1 VQVLRLTPGVYY
13 SYESFLNAF
22 INTLRVV
29 FSLCKIILI
38 HPKDILSMRNKI
50 ILAMAAAG
58 MMYGASVFAADTT
71 PTTAGPFGSG
81 KILFTGTITNSPCNI
96 APGDDAITVP
106 FGQISYRKLNTADA
120 TTESKPFTIHLQ
132 NCAFDPNETTIA
144 GSAGKMSKVTVS
156 FSGTADTSGKAY
168 VSTGRAQHVGVQLL
182 KSDNTTIIEPN
193 TPMPDTDAQQ
203 LQAGNNELNFFARLI
218 ALDNGVTSGDVNASV
233 TYTLKYL

>member
-1 VQVLRLTPGVYY
+1 
-13 SYESFLNAF
+13 
-22 INTLRVV
+22 
-29 FSLCKIILI
+29 
-38 HPKDILSMRNKI
+38 MRNKI

-71 PTTAGPFGSG
+71 PTTGSFGSG
-81 KILFTGTITNSPCNI
+81 KIIFTGTITNSPCDI

-120 TTESKPFTIHLQ
+120 TTDSKPFTIHLQ
-132 NCAFDPNETTIA
+132 NCAFDPNDAGSNPA

-168 VSTGRAQHVGVQLL
+168 VSTGSAQHVGVQLL
-182 KSDNTTIIEPN
+182 KSDNISLITPN
-193 TPMPDTDAQQ
+193 TPMPDGEAQQ

-218 ALDNGVTSGDVNASV
+218 ALTDAATPGDVNASV

>member
-1 VQVLRLTPGVYY
+1 
-13 SYESFLNAF
+13 
-22 INTLRVV
+22 
-29 FSLCKIILI
+29 
-38 HPKDILSMRNKI
+38 MRNKI

-71 PTTAGPFGSG
+71 LTAGSFGSG
-81 KILFTGTITNSPCNI
+81 KILFTGTITNSPCDI

-120 TTESKPFTIHLQ
+120 TTDSKPFTIHLQ

-156 FSGTADTSGKAY
+156 FSGTADTPGKAY

-203 LQAGNNELNFFARLI
+203 LQVGNNELNFFARLI
-218 ALDNGVTSGDVNASV
+218 ALTDAATPGDVNASV

>member
-1 VQVLRLTPGVYY
+1 MLRLTPGVYY
-13 SYESFLNAF
+13 SCESFLNAF
-22 INTLRVV
+22 INTLRFV

-71 PTTAGPFGSG
+71 PTAGPFGSG
-81 KILFTGTITNSPCNI
+81 KILFTGTITNSPCDI

-120 TTESKPFTIHLQ
+120 TTDSKPFTIHLQ

-203 LQAGNNELNFFARLI
+203 LQVGNNELNFFARLI
-218 ALDNGVTSGDVNASV
+218 ALTDAATPGDVNASV

>member
-1 VQVLRLTPGVYY
+1 
-13 SYESFLNAF
+13 
-22 INTLRVV
+22 
-29 FSLCKIILI
+29 
-38 HPKDILSMRNKI
+38 MRNKI

-71 PTTAGPFGSG
+71 PTAGPLGSG
-81 KILFTGTITNSPCNI
+81 KILFTGTITNSPCDI

-106 FGQISYRKLNTADA
+106 FGQISYRKLNTANA
-120 TTESKPFTIHLQ
+120 TTDSKPFTIHLQ

-168 VSTGRAQHVGVQLL
+168 VSTGSAQHVGVQLL
-182 KSDNTTIIEPN
+182 KGDNTSLITPN
-193 TPMPDTDAQQ
+193 TPMPDGDAQQ

-218 ALDNGVTSGDVNASV
+218 ALTDAATPGDVNASV

>member
-1 VQVLRLTPGVYY
+1 MRTKSLLTIA
-13 SYESFLNAF
+13 L
-22 INTLRVV
+22 
-29 FSLCKIILI
+29 
-38 HPKDILSMRNKI
+38 
-50 ILAMAAAG
+50 AAAG

-71 PTTAGPFGSG
+71 PTAGPFGSG
-81 KILFTGTITNSPCNI
+81 KIIFTGTITNSPCDI

-120 TTESKPFTIHLQ
+120 TTDSKPFTIHLQ
-132 NCAFDPNETTIA
+132 NCAFDPNDAGSNPA

-168 VSTGRAQHVGVQLL
+168 VSTGSAQHVGVQLL
-182 KSDNTTIIEPN
+182 KSDNISLITPN
-193 TPMPDTDAQQ
+193 TPMPDGEAQQ

-218 ALDNGVTSGDVNASV
+218 ALTDAATPGDVNASV

>member
-1 VQVLRLTPGVYY
+1 
-13 SYESFLNAF
+13 
-22 INTLRVV
+22 
-29 FSLCKIILI
+29 
-38 HPKDILSMRNKI
+38 MRNKI

-106 FGQISYRKLNTADA
+106 FGQISYRKLNTANA
-120 TTESKPFTIHLQ
+120 TTDSKPFTIHLQ

-168 VSTGRAQHVGVQLL
+168 VSTGSAQHVGVQLL
-182 KSDNTTIIEPN
+182 KGDNTSLITPN
-193 TPMPDTDAQQ
+193 TPMPDGDAQQ

-218 ALDNGVTSGDVNASV
+218 ALTDAATPGDVNASV